1 MGGGTMRTA
10 AKAVAGYRSGS
21 PFSGHASVG
30 GRRFSA
36 AAPSTATV
44 GWKEKDALESANP
57 APRVVFG
64 SVPTIE
70 EAKEAISD
78 LQGAL
83 EKVYFSKTT
92 TEVSRRHAK
101 GIGSE
106 SISQSMPRHV
116 FQAFS
121 LLQGST
127 EAQNV
132 VASLTAD
139 RNVWD
144 AVMKNDKV
152 MEFYRDHQLA
162 SIESVS
168 ENALRMGSSVTFED
182 PSADTSLIS
191 LVADFVNNIKK
202 NVMELVSNVSNF
214 FQDFLGNLAGDHSGI
229 QSRTRNSTSDSHVA
243 VGASFVALV
252 VASIL
257 VVLVKRG

>member
-83 EKVYFSKTT
+83 EK
-92 TEVSRRHAK
+92 RHAK

>member
-152 MEFYRDHQLA
+152 MEFYRDHQL
-162 SIESVS
+162 
-168 ENALRMGSSVTFED
+168 
-182 PSADTSLIS
+182 DTSLIS